1 MRDSKNGNADCAS
14 LAAVSETFERG
25 TARIRKAAGHGKAG
39 IPYRTAAT
47 ALILVLLLSLLC
59 GCGQADISSY
69 ADKEITVSGLAGQDF
84 TVTPAELAA
93 MDCVNRSDTGATEK
107 AGTVK
112 AHGPLLPT
120 FLEAYGYSIDQID
133 RVRFFCKDEY
143 KVVLKKEYLTDYD
156 IILSVSSG
164 SKILPEKEQPLRIL
178 IPEAESS
185 KWAYGVIR
193 MEFVLK

>member
-1 MRDSKNGNADCAS
+1 MRDSK
-14 LAAVSETFERG
+14 AA
-25 TARIRKAAGHGKAG
+25 RKGSPDKVGSISRTGRWRMLFQAAAAGL
-39 IPYRTAAT
+39 TM
-47 ALILVLLLSLLC
+47 VLLLSLLC

-69 ADKEITVSGLAGQDF
+69 AEQEITVSGLAGQDF

-120 FLEAYGYSIDQID
+120 FLEAYGYSIDQVD
-133 RVRFFCKDEY
+133 RVRFYCKDEY

-164 SKILPEKEQPLRIL
+164 SKVLPEKEQPLRIL